1 MEGIALSILILVTN
15 FKEMIKRPPWMTSF
29 DEGTLLLQSFQILH
43 FLLYLTATCSIFR
56 DNLWT
61 ERLPNKQKD
70 IPTTKPGLNI
80 IVPRRDFAPHTSIK
94 DSLQPE
100 QNSEGQVALSS
111 NHDRNLPL
119 EDQVA
124 LNSKSQSTVHG
135 PTVCSSSTLGHHR
148 SRVRKVFR
156 STGRRKMWLVT
167 DLEPFPTT
175 NH

>member
-1 MEGIALSILILVTN
+1 MLLILIL
-15 FKEMIKRPPWMTSF
+15 EMIKRPSWMTSF

-43 FLLYLTATCSIFR
+43 FLLYLTAPYSIFR

-61 ERLPNKQKD
+61 ERLPNKQTD

-94 DSLQPE
+94 DRLQPE
-100 QNSEGQVALSS
+100 QNSEDQVALSS
-111 NHDRNLPL
+111 NYDRNLPL

-124 LNSKSQSTVHG
+124 LNSKSQGTVHD
-135 PTVCSSSTLGHHR
+135 PPVCSSSTLAHHR

-156 STGRRKMWLVT
+156 SKGRSKMWLVT
-167 DLEPFPTT
+167 DLEPFQTT
-175 NH
+175 HH

>member
-1 MEGIALSILILVTN
+1 MEGIALLILIL
-15 FKEMIKRPPWMTSF
+15 EIIKRPSWMTSF
-29 DEGTLLLQSFQILH
+29 DEGTLLLQSFQIPH
-43 FLLYLTATCSIFR
+43 FLLYLTAPYSIFR

-70 IPTTKPGLNI
+70 AWKTKPGLNI
-80 IVPRRDFAPHTSIK
+80 IVPRRDFAPHTSIE
-94 DSLQPE
+94 DRLQPE

-124 LNSKSQSTVHG
+124 LNSKSQSTVHDHL
-135 PTVCSSSTLGHHR
+135 VCSSTLGHQR

-167 DLEPFPTT
+167 DVEPFQTT

>member
-1 MEGIALSILILVTN
+1 MEGIALLILILVTN
-15 FKEMIKRPPWMTSF
+15 FKEMIKRPSWMTSF

-43 FLLYLTATCSIFR
+43 FLLYLTAPYSIFR

-70 IPTTKPGLNI
+70 AWKTKPGLNI
-80 IVPRRDFAPHTSIK
+80 IVPRRDFAPYTSIE
-94 DSLQPE
+94 DRLQPE

-124 LNSKSQSTVHG
+124 LNSKSQGTVHDHLI
-135 PTVCSSSTLGHHR
+135 CSSSSLGHHR

-167 DLEPFPTT
+167 DVEPFQTT